1 MSRPE
6 AIKDVKDRTI
16 RVGSMDLERIVTVPA
31 ILKHYTALIEALQKI
46 DGEIRTAYG
55 MTVEFYLP
63 RDEKQLLSQL
73 STDQYQWDD
82 SEMEYRRALKA
93 DLNDSVKEY
102 KRDRIKEWA
111 KEEGLPD
118 PFDVFAANDPEL
130 QRIREEMGLE

>member
-6 AIKDVKDRTI
+6 TVKDVKERMI

-31 ILKHYTALIEALQKI
+31 ILKHYTALIEALQKMN
-46 DGEIRTAYG
+46 GEIRTAYG
-55 MTVEFYLP
+55 MSVSFYLP
-63 RDEKQLLSQL
+63 CDEKQLLSQL
-73 STDQYQWDD
+73 SAEQYQWDD
-82 SEMEYRRALKA
+82 AEKEYRKALKA
-93 DLNDSVKEY
+93 DLSDPVQEY